1 MGSLAYCPTLM
12 ATTNPETTP
21 VHSAAHH
28 RLAFFRQSGWVM
40 LTMTFA
46 GGVMYAVHPIVAR
59 HVPKE
64 EYGVFTTLLQVVS
77 LMGIPAAGLAP
88 VFAQQVAAAVTEAEH
103 RTVISTFHG
112 VCRAIFF
119 IWLAMAVV
127 VAVFWKQALASLQ
140 INTPTALAATVGVGL
155 VAMLMPVMTGMLQG
169 RQNFIWLGWIN
180 VIGGVGRFG
189 MICLFVWLLGAWA
202 AGAIGAVLVGMAATI
217 AVSGWQTRDVWGVE
231 KVKVNWGKWL
241 RRVVPLTLGLGA
253 ATFML
258 SADMIFV
265 QKFFPAKQTGFYA
278 AAGMIGRAL
287 IFFTQPLTMVMFPK
301 IAHSA
306 ARSQK
311 TDVLALTLGATALA
325 GAAAAIGCTLFPSLP
340 LRAAMYD
347 QTFLEISTPL
357 VPWFAWCMLPLTLS
371 GVLINS
377 LMARARF
384 SAVPWLVLV
393 AVGYGVTLAVVGG
406 HAGNLADTQA
416 GLRLMIQTLGAFNLL
431 LFGVCA
437 WFTWGVKAK
446 PAVAA

>member
-1 MGSLAYCPTLM
+1 
-12 ATTNPETTP
+12 
-21 VHSAAHH
+21 
-28 RLAFFRQSGWVM
+28 M

-46 GGVMYAVHPIVAR
+46 GGIMYAVHPIVAR

-88 VFAQQVAAAVTEAEH
+88 VFAQQVAAAVTEAQH
-103 RTVISTFHG
+103 RQVISTFHG

-119 IWLAMAVV
+119 IWLAMAVT
-127 VAVFWKQALASLQ
+127 VALFWKQALASLQ
-140 INTPTALAATVGVGL
+140 ISNPTALAATVGVGL
-155 VAMLMPVMTGMLQG
+155 VALLTPVMTGMLQG

-180 VIGGVGRFG
+180 IINGVGRFG
-189 MICLFVWLLGAWA
+189 MVCLVILVLGAWA
-202 AGAIGAVLVGMAATI
+202 AGAIGAVFIGMAAAI
-217 AVSGWQTRDVWGVE
+217 AVGAWQTRDVWGVE
-231 KVKVNWGKWL
+231 KCPVYWSDWL
-241 RRVVPLTLGLGA
+241 RRVVPLTLGLGV

-311 TDVLALTLGATALA
+311 TDVLMLTLGATALA
-325 GAAAAIGCTLFPSLP
+325 GAVAAIGCTMFPWLP

-347 QTFLEISTPL
+347 KTFLEISTPL
-357 VPWFAWCMLPLTLS
+357 VPWFAWSMLPLTLS

-384 SAVPWLVLV
+384 AAVPWLVLV
-393 AVGYGVTLAVVGG
+393 AVGYGVALALVGR
-406 HAGNLADTQA
+406 HAGDLADTQA
-416 GLRLMIQTLGAFNLL
+416 GLRMMIQTLGSFNLL

-437 WFTWGVKAK
+437 WFTWGKSSPSQ
-446 PAVAA
+446 PATA

>member
-1 MGSLAYCPTLM
+1 MISANT
-12 ATTNPETTP
+12 ETTP
-21 VHSAAHH
+21 AHSAAHH

-40 LTMTFA
+40 LTMTL
-46 GGVMYAVHPIVAR
+46 GGALMYAVHPVVAR
-59 HVPKE
+59 HGPKE

-88 VFAQQVAAAVTEAEH
+88 VFAQQAAAAVTEAQQCA
-103 RTVISTFHG
+103 VVSTFHG

-127 VAVFWKQALASLQ
+127 VAVFWKQTLARLQ
-140 INTPTALAATVGVGL
+140 IHNPAALAAAVGVGL

-169 RQNFIWLGWIN
+169 RQNFIWLGWLN
-180 VIGGVGRFG
+180 VINGLGRFV
-189 MICLFVWLLGAWA
+189 MICLVILLLGAWA
-202 AGAIGAVLVGMAATI
+202 AGAIGAVLLGMAG
-217 AVSGWQTRDVWGVE
+217 AVAGGVLEKRDVWGVE
-231 KVKVNWGKWL
+231 KSKVNWGEWL
-241 RRVVPLTLGLGA
+241 RRVVPLTLGLGV

-287 IFFTQPLTMVMFPK
+287 IFFTQPMTMVMFPK

-325 GAAAAIGCTLFPSLP
+325 GAAAAIGCMLLPWLP

-347 QTFLEISTPL
+347 KTFLEISTPL

-371 GVLINS
+371 
-377 LMARARF
+377 F
-384 SAVPWLVLV
+384 
-393 AVGYGVTLAVVGG
+393 
-406 HAGNLADTQA
+406 
-416 GLRLMIQTLGAFNLL
+416 
-431 LFGVCA
+431 
-437 WFTWGVKAK
+437 
-446 PAVAA
+446 

>member
-1 MGSLAYCPTLM
+1 MISANT
-12 ATTNPETTP
+12 ETTP
-21 VHSAAHH
+21 AHSAAHH

-40 LTMTFA
+40 FTMTLA
-46 GGVMYAVHPIVAR
+46 GGVMYAVHPVVAG

-88 VFAQQVAAAVTEAEH
+88 VFAQQVAAAVTEAQQ
-103 RTVISTFHG
+103 RAVISTFHG

-119 IWLAMAVV
+119 LWLAMAVA
-127 VAVFWKQALASLQ
+127 VALFWKQALATLQ
-140 INTPTALAATVGVGL
+140 INNPAALAATVGVGL
-155 VAMLMPVMTGMLQG
+155 VALLLPVVTGMLQG
-169 RQNFIWLGWIN
+169 RQNFLWLGWIN
-180 VIGGVGRFG
+180 IINGVGRFS
-189 MICLFVWLLGAWA
+189 MICLVILVLGAWA
-202 AGAIGAVLVGMAATI
+202 AGAVTAVLLGMVAAI

-231 KVKVNWGKWL
+231 KIKVNWGEWL
-241 RRVVPLTLGLGA
+241 RRVVPLTLGLGV

-325 GAAAAIGCTLFPSLP
+325 GAAAAIGCTLWPWLP

-347 QTFLEISTPL
+347 KTFLEISAPL
-357 VPWFAWCMLPLTLS
+357 VPWFAWGMLPLTLS
-371 GVLINS
+371 CVLINS

-384 SAVPWLVLV
+384 AAVPWLVLV
-393 AVGYGVTLAVVGG
+393 AVGYGVALAVVG
-406 HAGNLADTQA
+406 HRAGNLADTQA
-416 GLRLMIQTLGAFNLL
+416 GLRMMIQTLGAFNLL
-431 LFGVCA
+431 LLGVCA
-437 WFTWGVKAK
+437 WFTWHGAGREKKSVRA
-446 PAVAA
+446 

>member
-1 MGSLAYCPTLM
+1 MVTANTETPT
-12 ATTNPETTP
+12 P
-21 VHSAAHH
+21 SAAHH

-40 LTMTFA
+40 MTMTFA
-46 GGVMYAVHPIVAR
+46 GAVMYAVHPIVAR

-88 VFAQQVAAAVTEAEH
+88 VFAQQVAAAVTEAQQ
-103 RTVISTFHG
+103 RAVISTFHG

-119 IWLAMAVV
+119 IWLAMAAG
-127 VAVFWKQALASLQ
+127 VAIFWKQALASLQ
-140 INTPTALAATVGVGL
+140 INNPTALAATVAVGL
-155 VAMLMPVMTGMLQG
+155 AAMLLPVLTGMLQG

-180 VIGGVGRFG
+180 IINGAGRFG
-189 MICLFVWLLGAWA
+189 MICLFILVVGAWA
-202 AGAIGAVLVGMAATI
+202 AGALCAVLIGMLAAI
-217 AVSGWQTRDVWGVE
+217 AVGVWQTRNVWGVE
-231 KVKVNWGKWL
+231 KTSVNWGEWL
-241 RRVVPLTLGLGA
+241 RRVVPLTLGLGV

-265 QKFFPAKQTGFYA
+265 QKFFPAKQTGYYA

-306 ARSQK
+306 ARAQK
-311 TDVLALTLGATALA
+311 TDVLTLTLGATALA
-325 GAAAAIGCTLFPSLP
+325 GAAAAIGCTLFPWLP

-347 QTFLEISTPL
+347 KTFLEISTPL

-371 GVLINS
+371 GVLISS

-384 SAVPWLVLV
+384 AAVPWLVLV
-393 AVGYGVTLAVVGG
+393 AVGYGVALAVVGN
-406 HAGNLADTQA
+406 HAGNSADTQA
-416 GLRLMIQTLGAFNLL
+416 GLRLMIQTLGTFNLL
-431 LFGVCA
+431 LFAVCA
-437 WFTWGVKAK
+437 WFTWGKKETA
-446 PAVAA
+446 PGT

>member
-1 MGSLAYCPTLM
+1 MSAEKIEPLA
-12 ATTNPETTP
+12 ADS
-21 VHSAAHH
+21 HAHH
-28 RLAFFRQSGWVM
+28 RMAFFRQSGWVM

-64 EYGVFTTLLQVVS
+64 EYGVFTTLLQLVS

-88 VFAQQVAAAVTEAEH
+88 VFAQQVAAAVTETQQ
-103 RTVISTFHG
+103 RQVISTFHG

-119 IWLAMAVV
+119 FWLTMAVG
-127 VAVFWKQALASLQ
+127 VAVFWKQVLASLQ
-140 INTPTALAATVGVGL
+140 ISNPTALAATVGVGL
-155 VAMLMPVMTGMLQG
+155 MALLLPVMTGLLQG

-180 VIGGVGRFG
+180 IINGVGRFG
-189 MICLFVWLLGAWA
+189 MICLIILLLGAWA
-202 AGAIGAVLVGMAATI
+202 AGAMTAVLIGMAAGI
-217 AVSGWQTRDVWGVE
+217 AVGGWQTRDVWGVE
-231 KVKVNWGKWL
+231 NVPVNWGEWL
-241 RRVVPLTLGLGA
+241 RRVVPLTLGLGV

-265 QKFFPAKQTGFYA
+265 QKFFPARQTGYYA
-278 AAGMIGRAL
+278 ASGMIGRAL

-325 GAAAAIGCTLFPSLP
+325 GAAAAIGCTLFPWLP

-347 QTFLEISTPL
+347 KTFLEISTPL
-357 VPWFAWCMLPLTLS
+357 VPWFAWSMLPLTLS

-384 SAVPWLVLV
+384 AAVPWFVLV
-393 AVGYGVTLAVVGG
+393 AVGYGVALGAVGS
-406 HAGNLADTQA
+406 HYGNQPDTQA
-416 GLRLMIQTLGAFNLL
+416 GLRLMIQTLGGFNLL

-437 WFTWGVKAK
+437 WFTWGKKSPGPVV
-446 PAVAA
+446 PT